1 MEKSLFSKEY
11 DLFLQQLR
19 AGREDAGLTQ
29 AQLAERLA
37 ATQSWVSKCERGE
50 RRLDIVE
57 VRTWC
62 RALGISFPAFAT
74 QFESIL
80 SRKRNRR
87 S

>member
-1 MEKSLFSKEY
+1 MEKSLFSKEH

-19 AGREDAGLTQ
+19 AAREDAGLTQ

-57 VRTWC
+57 VRIWC
-62 RALGISFPAFAT
+62 RALGISFPAFAAR
-74 QFESIL
+74 FDSIL

-87 S
+87 T